1 MSENGIADYY
11 VAQRPE
17 FVSFVGQS
25 GAFATAIDIGCAG
38 GKLGADLLR
47 QGIVGACDGIE
58 PFPDAATLAQGN
70 LRQVW
75 QGGLETVAN
84 EVPWA
89 QYELLLMADVLEHLV
104 DPWSAL
110 RLLHDSTA
118 PGCRLALSV
127 PNVRHYKVVL
137 PLLFRGEFRYRDHGI
152 MDRTHLHF
160 YTSDSITE
168 TLAECGWK
176 VVRVDSHMKK
186 SYRRWYFPTR
196 LLEPFLAVQHLLI
209 AEKK

>member
-47 QGIVGACDGIE
+47 KGIVGTCDGIE
-58 PFPDAATLAQGN
+58 PFPAAATLAQDN

-75 QGGLETVAN
+75 QGGLEAVAN
-84 EVPWA
+84 DVPWP

-110 RLLHDSTA
+110 RLLHERTA
-118 PGCRLALSV
+118 PSCRLALSV

-186 SYRRWYFPTR
+186 SYRRWFFPTR